1 MNYIQTFDGNVKAK
15 GVTTDTLFYS
25 ALATD
30 GLTIENGI
38 VTAYNGNASS
48 VYIPDFFNGVAVTRI
63 DDSVFSG
70 HTEIVE
76 VRFPKR
82 LEYISAEAFYGCTG
96 LVSVELGDIDL
107 DISPDIESGAFG
119 GCTSLRAVTINAVYL
134 GDIESG
140 AFGIASGQVCA
151 LYRPTSVEDESAWET
166 LAERENLRLSVKYS
180 TKMAFESVKAEQ
192 DGNGNNIAETY
203 AEKTGTYQ
211 SMTVGNAVT
220 ASKATTTDFT
230 TKTWQ
235 QGTSS
240 GVTLTAGAWEI
251 YYKGSQEGTS
261 VNANFGLVYFDGTTT
276 TSAYTKATIG
286 GGASKVDY
294 YLIISGASNTIGRVT
309 VYVGDTQGDLAN
321 LHYREIR

>member
-15 GVTTDTLFYS
+15 GIETDALFYTEI
-25 ALATD
+25 ATS
-30 GLTIENGI
+30 GLVIENGI
-38 VTAYNGNASS
+38 VTDYNGTATE
-48 VYIPDFFNGVAVTRI
+48 VTIPDYFGGVAVTRI

-107 DISPDIESGAFG
+107 DISPSIESGAFG
-119 GCTSLRAVTINAVYL
+119 GCTSLQAVTINAVYL

-166 LAERENLRLSVKYS
+166 IANRENLRLSVKYS
-180 TKMAFESVKAEQ
+180 TKMAYESVKAEQ
-192 DGNGNNIAETY
+192 DGNGANIAEHY
-203 AEKTGTYQ
+203 AKINGNYPN
-211 SMTVGNAVT
+211 MTVGNAT
-220 ASKATTTDFT
+220 NASNATTTDFT
-230 TKTWQ
+230 NKTWN
-235 QGTSS
+235 TASNNS
-240 GVTLTAGAWEI
+240 EIFTAGTWQL
-251 YYKGSQEGTS
+251 YYTYELGGG
-261 VNANFGLVYFDGTTT
+261 VNASFGLVYFDGQNASTAHTTIKVSESGTPVDLYLYIT
-276 TSAYTKATIG
+276 TNGGVRVYEATG
-286 GGASKVDY
+286 ETTNTLDLSK
-294 YLIISGASNTIGRVT
+294 
-309 VYVGDTQGDLAN
+309 

>member
-1 MNYIQTFDGNVKAK
+1 MKYIQTFDGNVKAK

-25 ALATD
+25 SLATD
-30 GLTIENGI
+30 GLTIENGV
-38 VTAYNGNASS
+38 VTAYNGNAKA

-107 DISPDIESGAFG
+107 DISPSIESGAFG
-119 GCTSLRAVTINAVYL
+119 GCTSLRSVTINAVYL
-134 GDIESG
+134 GTIESG

-166 LAERENLRLSVKYS
+166 IASRENLRLAVKYS
-180 TKMAFESVKAEQ
+180 TKKAHESVKAEQ

-203 AEKTGTYQ
+203 AEKTGTY
-211 SMTVGNAVT
+211 SNMTVGNATT

-230 TKTWQ
+230 NKTWQ
-235 QGTSS
+235 TGTSS
-240 GVTLTAGAWEI
+240 GVTLASGTWQLYYYYGA
-251 YYKGSQEGTS
+251 YNVDLG
-261 VNANFGLVYFDGTTT
+261 VVYFDGTNATY
-276 TSAYTKATIG
+276 TSRRFALTRSTSVGELFVRISTNGAVAIFEIG
-286 GGASKVDY
+286 GDADLDISK
-294 YLIISGASNTIGRVT
+294 
-309 VYVGDTQGDLAN
+309 
-321 LHYREIR
+321 LHYREIK

>member
-25 ALATD
+25 SLATD

-166 LAERENLRLSVKYS
+166 IANRENLRLAVKYS
-180 TKMAFESVKAEQ
+180 TKMAFESVKAKQ

-203 AEKTGTYQ
+203 AEKTGTYENM
-211 SMTVGNAVT
+211 SVGNAT
-220 ASKATTTDFT
+220 NASKATTTDFT
-230 TKTWQ
+230 NKTWQ
-235 QGTSS
+235 TGTSN
-240 GVTLTAGAWEI
+240 GVTLTAGTWQL
-251 YYKGSQEGTS
+251 YYDLTLYNVSLG
-261 VNANFGLVYFDGTTT
+261 VIYFDGEHATY
-276 TSAYTKATIG
+276 TSSRFVLAQSSEASEVFVNITAN
-286 GGASKVDY
+286 GAVS
-294 YLIISGASNTIGRVT
+294 LFSRVT
-309 VYVGDTQGDLAN
+309 SGDSTSTEVLDLSK
-321 LHYREIR
+321 LHYREIK

>member
-1 MNYIQTFDGNVKAK
+1 MKYIQTFDGNVKAK

-25 ALATD
+25 QIATD
-30 GLTIENGI
+30 GLVI
-38 VTAYNGNASS
+38 VDGVVTEYEGTAKE
-48 VYIPDFFNGVAVTRI
+48 VYIPDYYNGVAVTRI

-82 LEYISAEAFYGCTG
+82 LAYISAEAFYGCTG

-107 DISPDIESGAFG
+107 DISPNIESGAFG

-140 AFGIASGQVCA
+140 AFGIANGQVCA

-166 LAERENLRLSVKYS
+166 IASRENLRLSVKYS
-180 TKMAFESVKAEQ
+180 TKKAWESVKAEQ

-203 AEKTGTYQ
+203 AEKTGTY
-211 SMTVGNAVT
+211 SAMTVGNAVT

-230 TKTWQ
+230 YKTWQ
-235 QGTSS
+235 PVS
-240 GVTLTAGAWEI
+240 GGSLTLTAGAWEI

-276 TSAYTKATIG
+276 TTAYTKATIG
-286 GGASKVDY
+286 GGASKVEY
-294 YLIISGASNTIGRVT
+294 YLIIGTNGNVS
-309 VYVGDTQGDLAN
+309 VYVGDTQGDINN
-321 LHYREIR
+321 LYYREIK